1 MSARAYI
8 HTNPYARVQY
18 TIHTYYIAY
27 VFAIFPSCLH
37 MCKYVCVY
45 ACLPAFV
52 CIQLK
57 TELRFNVKSP
67 MQTGCFHTPCVF
79 TVIQS
84 MNSIYLQSFD
94 RANDFIFL
102 TLNQFFYWIFEF
114 PKSDETKV
122 DWNAEWDRTV
132 AKNIQNNISLNCRHF
147 RQICEKYNPNH
158 QYDIK

>member
-27 VFAIFPSCLH
+27 VFAVFPSCLH

-94 RANDFIFL
+94 RANGFIFL
-102 TLNQFFYWIFEF
+102 TLNQFFY
-114 PKSDETKV
+114 
-122 DWNAEWDRTV
+122 
-132 AKNIQNNISLNCRHF
+132 
-147 RQICEKYNPNH
+147 
-158 QYDIK
+158 